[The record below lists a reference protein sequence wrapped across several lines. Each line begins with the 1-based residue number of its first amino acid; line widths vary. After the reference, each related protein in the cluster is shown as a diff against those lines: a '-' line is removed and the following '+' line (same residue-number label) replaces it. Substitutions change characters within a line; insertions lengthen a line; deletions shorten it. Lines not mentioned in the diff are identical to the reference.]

1 MDIFA
6 GVLSICIL
14 ILALWYSFR
23 HGQVKVVRE
32 TFVEALPERLPK
44 IRLNVKYQ
52 VLLGLEVL
60 KFISTDSNETFVI
73 PRVVI
78 ITDIDEMTGMLYMV
92 KVDAEMNANTPNGMK
107 EGWVHP
113 SQFSALILYEEPKP
127 II

>member
-113 SQFSALILYEEPKP
+113 SQFSALIL
-127 II
+127 